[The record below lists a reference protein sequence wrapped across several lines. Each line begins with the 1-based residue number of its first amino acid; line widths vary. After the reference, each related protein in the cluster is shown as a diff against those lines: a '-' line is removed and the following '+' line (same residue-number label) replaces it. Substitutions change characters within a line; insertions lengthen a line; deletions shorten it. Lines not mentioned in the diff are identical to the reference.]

1 MISELVVF
9 WEFWIEVRKYRDGFG
24 LCIFCVVVYLG
35 PVGRWGRGICKSRM
49 CLFIVTQQDGSLSV
63 INEAL

>member
-24 LCIFCVVVYLG
+24 LCIICVVVFLG
-35 PVGRWGRGICKSRM
+35 PVLEVGKGYQQIQGVFVHCNPTRWVPISY
-49 CLFIVTQQDGSLSV
+49 
-63 INEAL
+63 